1 MFNGYI
7 VAVVSPF
14 QNNQLDL
21 KSFEQY
27 IKWLVNTGISGV
39 VVGGSTG
46 ESLSLTLEEYTSLI
60 KLSSE
65 IIDKK
70 IKLIGGVIS
79 SSTDYS
85 LSLINSAEKYVD
97 GFLCICPFYIKPTQ
111 KQIINHFQK
120 ISENTSKSIILYNNP
135 SRVGTSIDEQA
146 FYELAQINNVV
157 AIKECSNDLS
167 RFSVWRKNIKT
178 NFDFLS
184 GNDDSACGALAMGAS
199 GVISVSANICP
210 KLCVKAYK
218 SFKEGN
224 ICDFE
229 KYRDMLAPLHKLMF
243 SEPSPAPIKYALS
256 KIGLMSEEV
265 RAPLSVISS
274 SLKAKIDNYMN
285 MISNN
290 NVQI

>member
-1 MFNGYI
+1 MFDGYI

-27 IKWLVNTGISGV
+27 IKWLVGTGISGV

-60 KLSSE
+60 RLSSE
-65 IIDKK
+65 IIDKR

-79 SSTDYS
+79 SSTDYC
-85 LSLINSAEKYVD
+85 LSLINSVKKYVD

-111 KQIINHFQK
+111 KQIVSHFQR
-120 ISENTSKSIILYNNP
+120 ISKKTSKPIVLYNNP

-146 FYELAQINNVV
+146 FYELSQIDNIV
-157 AIKECSNDLS
+157 AIKECSSDLS
-167 RFSVWRKNIKT
+167 RFSLWRKNIKKD
-178 NFDFLS
+178 FDFLS

-199 GVISVSANICP
+199 GVISVSANIYP
-210 KLCVKAYK
+210 KLCVKVYNL
-218 SFKEGN
+218 FKEGN
-224 ICDFE
+224 IYDFE

-265 RAPLSVISS
+265 RAPLSIISS
-274 SLKAKIDNYMN
+274 SLKAKIDSYMN

-290 NVQI
+290 NV